1 MDMNRRRLIGASAG
15 VAGALAMS
23 PDAARAAPLTSTFGR
38 DVTQYGVRPGSSD
51 DQTKNLQR
59 AIDEAARAQVPLAL
73 PPGVYRTGM
82 LRLASGTQL
91 VGVRGATKLVFNG
104 GASMLQGEGANSIG
118 LSGITLDGGGIALPQ
133 RRGLVHCLGGRDV
146 RIADCEIT
154 ASGGNGIWLE
164 QASGDISGNIF
175 TKIATTAVVSFD
187 AQGLIVS
194 RNTIIDTSDNGI
206 EILRTSIGDDGTLVL
221 DNRIEDIKAGPGGS
235 GQYGNAINAFR
246 AGNVIVRGNR
256 IRNCDYSAVR
266 GNSASNIQ
274 ISGNSVS
281 NVREVALYSEFAFE
295 GAVIANNT
303 VDGAAVGVS
312 VCNFNEGGRIAV
324 VQGNII
330 RNLLPKRPIGTAP
343 DDDAGIGIYVEAD
356 SSVTGNV
363 IENAPSFGIIAGW
376 GKYLRDVAIIRQRD
390 PQCLRRRRR
399 LGAARRGHGAGQQQH
414 DFGNPTRRHR
424 RARPRPYHY
433 DRSVSRRRAALRAG
447 RGRGQRG
454 AAVVWSYPDALEP
467 ARQLHRIPQQWIALL
482 HHIEPACRRRHL
494 VHDCRAGRGRC
505 LFGNNKRAF
514 PHDRDIS
521 WSIARWRNSLL
532 RRLRRRLKAHD
543 RRAEPLIARQGRGV
557 PAANP
562 GHVDRGIVEGSFTA
576 QQVAPGFDGGLGF
589 LDVLQELDFAVKA
602 APASGLEQFG
612 EVVQPTLGK
621 SAPARDDLAAKCHVS
636 VCH

>member
-1 MDMNRRRLIGASAG
+1 MDMNRRHLIGGSAAG

-23 PDAARAAPLTSTFGR
+23 PEPARAAPLTSTLGR
-38 DVTQYGVRPGSSD
+38 DVTQYRVRPGSPD
-51 DQTKNLQR
+51 DQTAKLQR

-82 LRLASGTQL
+82 LRLQSGSQL
-91 VGVRGATKLVFNG
+91 VGVRGATKLVFSG
-104 GASMLQGEGANSIG
+104 GASMLHGEGANSIG
-118 LSGITLDGGGIALPQ
+118 LSGITLDGGGIALPE

-154 ASGGNGIWLE
+154 GSGGNGIWLE
-164 QASGDISGNIF
+164 QVSGDVSGNIF

-187 AQGLIVS
+187 AKGLIVS
-194 RNTIIDTSDNGI
+194 RNTITDTNDNGI
-206 EILRTSIGDDGTLVL
+206 EILRTSIGDDGTLVA

-256 IRNCDYSAVR
+256 IKNCDYSAVR

-274 ISGNSVS
+274 ITGNSVS

-363 IENAPSFGIIAGW
+363 VENAPSFGIIAGW
-376 GKYLRDVAIIRQRD
+376 GKYLRDVAISGNVIRNAFVGVGVSVM
-390 PQCLRRRRR
+390 P
-399 LGAARRGHGAGQQQH
+399 GAG
-414 DFGNPTRRHR
+414 T
-424 RARPRPYHY
+424 
-433 DRSVSRRRAALRAG
+433 ALVNNNMISETP
-447 RGRGQRG
+447 RG
-454 AAVVWSYPDALEP
+454 AVVGLDHARAVTTDLS
-467 ARQLHRIPQQWIALL
+467 
-482 HHIEPACRRRHL
+482 
-494 VHDCRAGRGRC
+494 
-505 LFGNNKRAF
+505 
-514 PHDRDIS
+514 
-521 WSIARWRNSLL
+521 
-532 RRLRRRLKAHD
+532 
-543 RRAEPLIARQGRGV
+543 
-557 PAANP
+557 
-562 GHVDRGIVEGSFTA
+562 VEGA
-576 QQVAPGFDGGLGF
+576 QRYAQVVVGGN
-589 LDVLQELDFAVKA
+589 AV
-602 APASGLEQFG
+602 
-612 EVVQPTLGK
+612 
-621 SAPARDDLAAKCHVS
+621 RR
-636 VCH
+636 